1 MDHGI
6 SIWLQWIIEIFK
18 KTHNHDIYKK
28 SMKDRAVFYILIDFA
43 VNESMKSEK
52 NALIRSTPSILN
64 EAFRQKY
71 LNEASTE

>member
-1 MDHGI
+1 MMDHGI

-28 SMKDRAVFYILIDFA
+28 SIEDQAVFYILIDFA

-52 NALIRSTPSILN
+52 MH
-64 EAFRQKY
+64 
-71 LNEASTE
+71 